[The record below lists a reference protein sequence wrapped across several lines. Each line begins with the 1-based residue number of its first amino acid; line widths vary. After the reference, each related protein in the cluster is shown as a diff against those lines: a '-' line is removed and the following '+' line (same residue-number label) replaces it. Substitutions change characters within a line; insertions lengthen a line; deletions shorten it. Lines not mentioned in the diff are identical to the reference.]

1 MTDLKSLL
9 NVPFCEARS
18 LMADEIEMCR
28 ENVIADVR
36 AARLSAAN
44 RFRESKSPAE
54 FAAALA
60 ELNATL
66 AELNATL
73 QRLRTI
79 AGAYKT
85 QLQHGV
91 WQ

>member
-9 NVPFCEARS
+9 DVSFCEARN
-18 LMADEIEMCR
+18 LMADEIDMAR
-28 ENVIADVR
+28 ENVIADIR

-54 FAAALA
+54 FGAALA
-60 ELNATL
+60 EFNATL
-66 AELNATL
+66 AELLGAMRKL
-73 QRLRTI
+73 KTI
-79 AGAYKT
+79 ADTYKAHLGA
-85 QLQHGV
+85 